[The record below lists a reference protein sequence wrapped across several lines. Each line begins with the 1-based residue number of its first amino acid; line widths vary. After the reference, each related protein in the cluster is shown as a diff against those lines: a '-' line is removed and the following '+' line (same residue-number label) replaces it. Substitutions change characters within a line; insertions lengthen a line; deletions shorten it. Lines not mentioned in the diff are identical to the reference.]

1 MSGGAF
7 GGNSLTTIAVP
18 VNADPIG
25 ELNRSAAAVAAASG
39 NDDGARD

>member
-25 ELNRSAAAVAAASG
+25 ELNRSAAAAASG